1 MNDNLRDDEERKFYA
16 LGNFGDGHKFGQIQA
31 YEIFPDGSVVDK

>member
-1 MNDNLRDDEERKFYA
+1 MNDSLHNGEERKFYA
-16 LGNFGDGHKFGQIQA
+16 PGNFGDGHKFGQIQA